1 MVAPQRRF
9 PLVRWPVL
17 VCSFNDLRNS
27 GACSPCHTE
36 ELKGLD
42 LLAGQ
47 GKLKLM
53 QGLKGDKITHAE

>member
-1 MVAPQRRF
+1 LPICAGESRRQNG
-9 PLVRWPVL
+9 PSAKR
-17 VCSFNDLRNS
+17 SAMNRR
-27 GACSPCHTE
+27 
-36 ELKGLD
+36 D